1 MSQLLRTY
9 GKLLTSVFVAAVLFW
24 GLMLILLPQ
33 ATIMERALIAP
44 KRSLDSS
51 VAQTLSN
58 DASTCLTVL
67 KTYETDDSTQ
77 PVNNGGLAIPSM
89 NPSGNSG
96 GMAVPSMGGMAVPSM
111 GASAGAA
118 RPYILQCD
126 RADTHKQLKRD
137 AGQPAAFIDAAFG
150 LPTMKV
156 DDRAP
161 IPEQMRQAEQIR
173 DLAQDLAA
181 KLRIEEASRS
191 RFSTDN
197 FETMVAATRIP
208 LSDSAKAS
216 EAASWENKLYGLM
229 GLRFEKNGDVYE
241 RLGLTNLTRTL
252 FFAILV
258 TMLALVIC
266 YPIAFKAALATPER
280 QQIWLMLGLIIPYAI
295 VELMRI
301 YAWTTIIDNHGLINS
316 ALMGIGLTDS
326 PIPFNRMPGTV
337 FVVIAY
343 TYVLFMVFPMLNV
356 MSTLDRNQIE
366 AARDLGASTARLHW
380 RVVIP
385 HAKPGIAVGCISTFM
400 LAAGA
405 FSVPRIISRGLQAE
419 WFAQTIYN
427 KFFESQ
433 ASNVGAAY
441 SLTYTLVC
449 FVLVALFMWAM
460 RTRLK
465 DFARAQ

>member
-67 KTYETDDSTQ
+67 KTYEKDAATQ
-77 PVNNGGLAIPSM
+77 PADNGGLAIPSM
-89 NPSGNSG
+89 NPGGNSG

-111 GASAGAA
+111 GGASNGAP

-137 AGQPAAFIDAAFG
+137 AGQPAAYIDTAYG

-156 DDRAP
+156 DDKAP
-161 IPEQMRQAEQIR
+161 LPEQMKQAEQIR
-173 DLAQDLAA
+173 DLGQELAA
-181 KLRIEEASRS
+181 KLRIDESTRS
-191 RFSTDN
+191 RFSSDN
-197 FETMVAATRIP
+197 FKTMVAATRIP

-316 ALMGIGLTDS
+316 MLMG
-326 PIPFNRMPGTV
+326 R
-337 FVVIAY
+337 
-343 TYVLFMVFPMLNV
+343 
-356 MSTLDRNQIE
+356 
-366 AARDLGASTARLHW
+366 
-380 RVVIP
+380 
-385 HAKPGIAVGCISTFM
+385 C
-400 LAAGA
+400 
-405 FSVPRIISRGLQAE
+405 
-419 WFAQTIYN
+419 
-427 KFFESQ
+427 
-433 ASNVGAAY
+433 
-441 SLTYTLVC
+441 
-449 FVLVALFMWAM
+449 
-460 RTRLK
+460 
-465 DFARAQ
+465 